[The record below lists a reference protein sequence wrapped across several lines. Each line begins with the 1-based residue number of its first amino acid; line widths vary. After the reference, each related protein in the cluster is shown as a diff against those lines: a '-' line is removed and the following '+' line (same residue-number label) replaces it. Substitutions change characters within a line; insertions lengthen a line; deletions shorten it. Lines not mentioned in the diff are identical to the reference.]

1 MADEEPKKS
10 RERSLEAE
18 VQALRHT
25 SSVTC
30 ALQMWRG
37 FLRVDQRDD
46 LFDVPRC
53 ANAILSDERQRA
65 ISMTGRSQ
73 SHSSSKVRSQSAASP
88 RARSAK

>member
-10 RERSLEAE
+10 RKRSLEAE
-18 VQALRHT
+18 VQALWHT

-46 LFDVPRC
+46 LFDVPR
-53 ANAILSDERQRA
+53 
-65 ISMTGRSQ
+65 
-73 SHSSSKVRSQSAASP
+73 
-88 RARSAK
+88 